1 MAILPKY
8 LLLLLMVPIEGIPF
22 QNSPISEMNF
32 PQNVML
38 EKHKGK
44 FKAETSLFVHFYLD
58 ITPLS
63 ENKINSF

>member
-8 LLLLLMVPIEGIPF
+8 LLLLLMVLIEGIPF
-22 QNSPISEMNF
+22 HNFPLSEMNF

-44 FKAETSLFVHFYLD
+44 FKAETSLFFHFHLD
-58 ITPLS
+58 SSPLS